1 MANQQTMEEFSKV
14 IQGLMNQDNNTRKQ
28 AEEFYGNYVKSNPSL
43 VAQFLL
49 NFKKCEM

>member
-28 AEEFYGNYVKSNPSL
+28 NNSDN
-43 VAQFLL
+43 
-49 NFKKCEM
+49 